1 MWGINIP
8 INLFTVLAVLFAP
21 IFFLLLVAK
30 APWVGLVLAA
40 VVVTVI
46 ARRRVVR
53 RRRAEEEEAALDA
66 ERRAW
71 AKAQADEFARRW
83 GEPRR

>member
-1 MWGINIP
+1 MWGISIP

-21 IFFLLLVAK
+21 LFFLLLVAK
-30 APWVGLVLAA
+30 APWVGLLFVA
-40 VVVTVI
+40 VVVAVI

-53 RRRAEEEEAALDA
+53 RRQAEAEEAALDA

-83 GEPRR
+83 GEPWR